1 MIAAFD
7 LDMGYQ
13 EPDKLGETLYEIIN
27 MAANEEKVP
36 GNFAV
41 LHYKKNVDL
50 IPANISLSSV
60 EVSLATAFC
69 RESILKTYVDQVRDA
84 YDYVIID
91 CMPSLGVL
99 TVNVFTSTDSVLIPV
114 QAAYLPVKGLQQ
126 LLKTMIPCIPDRLS
140 QSGTKGF
147 RFSVMFECD
156 MREDGT
162 TFLFKYDTP
171 YEENGRFL
179 NVRMG
184 NSSMMAGAI
193 QSSVNRIWGYDYK
206 TFM

>member
-1 MIAAFD
+1 MIVAFD

-13 EPDKLGETLYEIIN
+13 EPDKLEETLYEIIN

-84 YDYVIID
+84 YDYVIRI
-91 CMPSLGVL
+91 
-99 TVNVFTSTDSVLIPV
+99 
-114 QAAYLPVKGLQQ
+114 
-126 LLKTMIPCIPDRLS
+126 LKRVI
-140 QSGTKGF
+140 
-147 RFSVMFECD
+147 
-156 MREDGT
+156 
-162 TFLFKYDTP
+162 
-171 YEENGRFL
+171 
-179 NVRMG
+179 
-184 NSSMMAGAI
+184 
-193 QSSVNRIWGYDYK
+193 
-206 TFM
+206 